1 MISSLTLFRQITML
15 CILDTYYQLQCLFAL
30 INVLIIQNIFIYL
43 MPGFFIL
50 LVFHSSFFPLAP
62 GSWHPGLLAFPPIFY
77 LNLVLRAKIENCPL
91 RNEIKNLKIA
101 PLKLFFYL
109 PGCLERFF
117 FFLPNSPFS
126 FDWQVWA

>member
-1 MISSLTLFRQITML
+1 ML

-62 GSWHPGLLAFPPIFY
+62 GSWPHGFSPIFY
-77 LNLVLRAKIENCPL
+77 LNVVLKAKIE
-91 RNEIKNLKIA
+91 IA
-101 PLKLFFYL
+101 PLKMILKTSKLPPLKKKFSARLPRKDFFFRAKLALFF
-109 PGCLERFF
+109 
-117 FFLPNSPFS
+117 
-126 FDWQVWA
+126 